1 MRRSRSIAQ
10 PGVPNQRPILS
21 RAPEPFAPRPPCL
34 PFSLRLYTRIE
45 NGPRRA
51 GVHAFNPAIARA
63 LGAHARQI
71 RISPHEDNIAT
82 YIMLV
87 NWTDQG
93 VRTAKDTVNRARAF
107 RETSSAMGVTVG
119 TINWTLGAYD
129 LVISFDSPDDETT
142 TRLGLALAAQ
152 GNVRTATMRA
162 FGEDEMMRITS
173 GLK

>member
-1 MRRSRSIAQ
+1 M
-10 PGVPNQRPILS
+10 
-21 RAPEPFAPRPPCL
+21 
-34 PFSLRLYTRIE
+34 
-45 NGPRRA
+45 
-51 GVHAFNPAIARA
+51 
-63 LGAHARQI
+63 
-71 RISPHEDNIAT
+71 AT

-119 TINWTLGAYD
+119 AVNWTLGAYD
-129 LVISFDSPDDETT
+129 LVITFESPDDETT

-152 GNVRTATMRA
+152 GNVRTSTMRA
-162 FGEDEMMRITS
+162 FGESEMEKIVG

>member
-1 MRRSRSIAQ
+1 M
-10 PGVPNQRPILS
+10 
-21 RAPEPFAPRPPCL
+21 
-34 PFSLRLYTRIE
+34 
-45 NGPRRA
+45 
-51 GVHAFNPAIARA
+51 
-63 LGAHARQI
+63 
-71 RISPHEDNIAT
+71 AT

-152 GNVRTATMRA
+152 GNVRTSTMRA
-162 FGEDEMMRITS
+162 FSETEMEKIIG

>member
-1 MRRSRSIAQ
+1 M
-10 PGVPNQRPILS
+10 
-21 RAPEPFAPRPPCL
+21 
-34 PFSLRLYTRIE
+34 
-45 NGPRRA
+45 
-51 GVHAFNPAIARA
+51 
-63 LGAHARQI
+63 
-71 RISPHEDNIAT
+71 AT